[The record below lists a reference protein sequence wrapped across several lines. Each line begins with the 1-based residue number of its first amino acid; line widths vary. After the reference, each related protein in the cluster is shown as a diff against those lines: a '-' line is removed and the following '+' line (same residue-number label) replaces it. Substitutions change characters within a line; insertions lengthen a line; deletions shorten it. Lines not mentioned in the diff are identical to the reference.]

1 MRVQRRALL
10 AFTAILEQDLFYSS
24 YPLCEQLLLRQ
35 CPTTRKMKWWLMGQ
49 SANAIPHSL
58 SLIHPERRP
67 AVRSRSPAV
76 KAHERSDEYP
86 FSLPLLL
93 VIPTAMS
100 SFPHT
105 ASSVLLLM
113 YGCVGHRR
121 IRRGRREFVCGLGKK
136 FWCFLVMGVCY
147 MYCNHSKLRLPNR
160 FVSSWIATSPASNS
174 ATVWVWSAPE
184 YYCGKIQDLEQ
195 YKISSF

>member
-1 MRVQRRALL
+1 MW
-10 AFTAILEQDLFYSS
+10 AI
-24 YPLCEQLLLRQ
+24 PLLRQ
-35 CPTTRKMKWWLMGQ
+35 CPATRKMKWWLMGQ
-49 SANAIPHSL
+49 SANALPPL
-58 SLIHPERRP
+58 SPSGRERRL
-67 AVRSRSPAV
+67 VDDRLAV